1 MEWKVTGEALASLV
15 TDCLLVVHTQGE
27 EALQGC
33 TREVDEALDHRIS
46 GLVTEGEITGKHG
59 EVTLIHNWGKI
70 PAKRLLV
77 LGLGKGGELDL
88 DKVKNGMAIAARK
101 ARAAGVKQL
110 TVACSPTLN
119 NRWNPADLV
128 QAVVEGF
135 ELGVYR
141 YRGYKEEQQEDRSL
155 DTVWLAMP
163 GVTDSAFAAGIE
175 RGRVFAAATNTARDL
190 THEPANKLTPS
201 ILAERALEI
210 ADRYGIE
217 AEVLDEQKLNELG
230 MDALLAVSRAS
241 AEAPRMI
248 VLHYRGAPESKE
260 ILGWVGKGVTFDSGG
275 IQVKPGRGMEEMKG
289 DMAGAAAVLGA
300 MQAIGALKPHCNVT
314 AVIPTCEN
322 MINGNGYR
330 PGDVISSFSGK
341 TIEIQHTDAE
351 GRLILADGLAYARRL
366 GATSLVN
373 VATLTGAVIV
383 ALGYAAT
390 GLMTNDEKWAEEVK
404 AAARV
409 AGEKM
414 WELPMFE
421 EYGEYLKSE
430 VADLK
435 NEGGAPA
442 GSIQGGMF
450 LKHFAEET
458 PWVHLDIAGTAESK
472 KESGIHPK
480 GSTGVAV
487 RTLAQLAMR
496 FDGQV
501 K

>member
-1 MEWKVTGEALASLV
+1 MEWKVTKEALATLV
-15 TDCLLVVHTQGE
+15 TDCLLVVHTEGE
-27 EALQGC
+27 DSLQGC
-33 TREVDEALDHRIS
+33 TQEVDAALDHRIS
-46 GLVTEGEITGKHG
+46 GLVTEGEISGKYG
-59 EVTLIHNWGKI
+59 EVTLVHNWGKI

-77 LGLGKGGELDL
+77 LGLGKCSKLDL
-88 DKVKNGMAIAARK
+88 DKMRNGMAIASRK

-141 YRGYKEEQQEDRSL
+141 YQGYKQKQEQERAL
-155 DTVWLAMP
+155 ETVWLVMP
-163 GVTDSAFAAGIE
+163 GVTDSAFEAGIE

-190 THEPANKLTPS
+190 TYEPANKLTPS

-210 ADRYGIE
+210 ANRHGIE

-230 MDALLAVSRAS
+230 MDALLSVSKAS
-241 AEAPRMI
+241 AEVPRMI

-275 IQVKPGRGMEEMKG
+275 IQVKPGRGMGDMKG

-300 MQAIGALKPHCNVT
+300 MEAIGALKPHCNVT

-373 VATLTGAVIV
+373 VATLTGAVV
-383 ALGYAAT
+383 TALGYITT

-414 WELPMFE
+414 WELPLFE
-421 EYGEYLKSE
+421 EYEEYLKSE

-435 NEGGAPA
+435 NEGGGPA

-450 LKHFAEET
+450 LKHFAEKT
-458 PWVHLDIAGTAESK
+458 PWVHLDIAGTAESNQEK
-472 KESGIHPK
+472 GIHPK

-487 RTLAQLAMR
+487 RTLAQLAMQ
-496 FDGQV
+496 FDRQM